1 MFLPLFQAIKAKFCQ
16 IDSFCLLFAVLLML
30 CFCRWVTDFF
40 SPKKEWAKHAKN
52 SIHVY
57 LCLELHNVHSFKFGS
72 RNTRFQS
79 SKYVRQKCKQLSVDL
94 YGFSG
99 IISLFSYSQITSVTQ
114 TFFLINIGI
123 VNGKK
128 CIIHLPSVFLR
139 IVIYPSHSYFSKIS
153 ATELIVVCPATFVML
168 ILTPT

>member
-1 MFLPLFQAIKAKFCQ
+1 MFLPLFQAIKTKFCQ
-16 IDSFCLLFAVLLML
+16 IDSFCL
-30 CFCRWVTDFF
+30 CRVTLDVVFLRLGNRFF

-52 SIHVY
+52 IIHVC

-99 IISLFSYSQITSVTQ
+99 IISLFSYSQITSVTH
-114 TFFLINIGI
+114 TFFLINISI

-128 CIIHLPSVFLR
+128 MYNTSVFLR

-153 ATELIVVCPATFVML
+153 ATELIVLCPATFVML